1 MDVKRATRR
10 HFLKGSVAL
19 AGLAVGARSASG
31 QVLGSAAPATLPVDS
46 MTYGGRS
53 RFGHGPPHADDHDRS
68 YRPARAIRT
77 ALMHTRRSERCPVP
91 SRRRRFTTSRPMAVP
106 PRISIRASTG
116 SLISGLVDRP
126 LVFTLDELM
135 RLPAVSRIHYTECVA
150 NAPTPGDRTLD
161 EMHGMVACSEWTGV
175 PLSTLLNE
183 VRVRDGADWVFAE
196 GAEAMKLGAS
206 LPMGKAM
213 DDVLV
218 AYAQNGE
225 PHSAAP
231 GLPVATRDTRLPRQV
246 SREVAATAQG
256 GGSPLHEL
264 LGETLLHQA
273 PEVWSYRHAAES
285 CEW

>member
-53 RFGHGPPHADDHDRS
+53 RFV
-68 YRPARAIRT
+68 T
-77 ALMHTRRSERCPVP
+77 ALRTPMTMIGHIDLHGDPNGLDAHTPLGALSGTITPPALHYVSSHGSAPPDIDPSEHRL
-91 SRRRRFTTSRPMAVP
+91 
-106 PRISIRASTG
+106 
-116 SLISGLVDRP
+116 LISGLVDRP

-135 RLPAVSRIHYTECVA
+135 RLPAVSRIHYIECVA